1 MNSEKPVC
9 VLFDMDGVLLDTE
22 PLYSKAIHAVT
33 SRFGHEFTW
42 ALKEKIMGRG
52 RMAAAR
58 FLVETLALPLTPETF
73 LEERDGVLMDLLA
86 KAQEIPGAEA
96 FTRRLHGQ
104 GVKMA
109 VATSSESGIFEH
121 KTGLHRAWFS
131 IFSAVVCGDDPR
143 LTAAK
148 PSPDIF
154 LVAARELGVQ
164 PAQCL
169 VVEDSPAGVQAA
181 RAAGMKVIAMP
192 DPNLDPS
199 LVAGAD
205 HIISGYEA
213 FPLELLG
220 LRG

>member
-1 MNSEKPVC
+1 MNSENPTC

-22 PLYSKAIHAVT
+22 PLYSQAIHSVT
-33 SRFGHEFTW
+33 TRFGHDFTW

-58 FLVETLALPLTPETF
+58 FLVETLQIPLTPEAF
-73 LEERDGVLMDLLA
+73 LAERDVVLMDLLA
-86 KAQEIPGAEA
+86 VAKEIPGAEA
-96 FTRRLHGQ
+96 FTRLLHAR

-121 KTGLHRAWFS
+121 KTGLHREWFS

-154 LVAARELGVQ
+154 LVAARELGVK
-164 PAQCL
+164 PDHCL

-181 RAAGMKVIAMP
+181 RAAGMRVIAMP

-199 LVAGAD
+199 LVAMAD
-205 HIISGYEA
+205 CVIRGFHE
-213 FPLELLG
+213 FPMECLEP
-220 LRG
+220 RI